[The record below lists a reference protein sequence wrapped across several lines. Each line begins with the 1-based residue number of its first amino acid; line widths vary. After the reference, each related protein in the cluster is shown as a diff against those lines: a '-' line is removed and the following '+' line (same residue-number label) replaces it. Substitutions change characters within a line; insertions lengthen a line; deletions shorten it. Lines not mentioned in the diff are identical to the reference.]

1 MQDLNDL
8 NLFVAVVNHGG
19 FSAAARALDAPK
31 SRLSRRIA
39 GLEEDLGVRLLER
52 STRRLQVTEVGQDVY
67 RHARAAMSEAE
78 AIDAIVLR
86 RKGEPE
92 GLVRI
97 SAPPGMDRLISRS
110 MPRLLARYPKLRVQV
125 IVESRPIDLIEE
137 RIDVAVR
144 VREVFDTDAD
154 LQMKVIL
161 RTVGVLVAS
170 PDLLAEHG
178 EPETVADLRTYP
190 TVSLT
195 DAPGADRWVLQSA
208 SGGEVEVTH
217 EPRLASSS
225 PPMVR
230 QAAEDGVGVAVLPE
244 WSCHDLLETGRLVRV
259 LPDWSRR
266 QGVVHMVFTSRR
278 GLLPGVRAV
287 LDFLAEAL
295 NPKALTWESAF
306 SCWEGRSC

>member
-39 GLEEDLGVRLLER
+39 GLEQNLGVRLLER
-52 STRRLQVTEVGQDVY
+52 STRRLQVTEVGRDVY
-67 RHARAAMSEAE
+67 RHAQAAMSEAQ
-78 AIDAIVLR
+78 AIDDIVLR

-110 MPRLLARYPKLRVQV
+110 MPGLLTRYPKLRVQV
-125 IVESRPIDLIEE
+125 IVDNRRIDLVEE

-154 LQMKVIL
+154 LQMKVL
-161 RTVGVLVAS
+161 FRTVGILVAS
-170 PDLLAEHG
+170 PELLAAQG
-178 EPETVADLRTYP
+178 EPANLWDLRTYP
-190 TVSLT
+190 TISLT
-195 DAPGADRWVLQSA
+195 DARGPDRWMMRGP
-208 SGGEVEVTH
+208 SGEEVEVVH

-225 PPMVR
+225 PSIVR
-230 QAAEDGVGVAVLPE
+230 QAAEDGVGVAALPE
-244 WSCHDLLETGRLVRV
+244 WSCRELLESGRLVQV
-259 LPDWSRR
+259 LPEWSRR

-278 GLLPGVRAV
+278 GLLPGVRVV

-295 NPKALTWESAF
+295 NPRAPAWESAL
-306 SCWEGRSC
+306 S

>member
-31 SRLSRRIA
+31 SKLSRRIA

-52 STRRLQVTEVGQDVY
+52 STRRIQVTEVGHDVY
-67 RHARAAMSEAE
+67 RHARAAMFEAE

-86 RKGEPE
+86 RKAEPE

-97 SAPPGMDRLISRS
+97 SAPPGMDRLISES
-110 MPRLLARYPKLRVQV
+110 LPGLLARYPKLRVQV
-125 IVESRPIDLIEE
+125 IVSNRHIDLVEE
-137 RIDVAVR
+137 RVDVAVR

-154 LQMKVIL
+154 LQMKVIS
-161 RTVGVLVAS
+161 RTAAILVAS
-170 PDLLAEHG
+170 PELLAAHG
-178 EPETVADLRTYP
+178 ELANLADLQAYP
-190 TVSLT
+190 IVSLT
-195 DAPGADRWVLQSA
+195 DVSGPDRWVLQSA
-208 SGGEVEVTH
+208 SGEEVEVVH
-217 EPRLASSS
+217 EPRLSSSS
-225 PPMVR
+225 PAIVR
-230 QAAEDGVGVAVLPE
+230 QAAEDGVGVAALPE
-244 WSCHDLLETGRLVRV
+244 WSCRELLDTGRLVRV
-259 LPDWSRR
+259 LPEWSRR

-295 NPKALTWESAF
+295 HPKASAWDTAF
-306 SCWEGRSC
+306 

>member
-8 NLFVAVVNHGG
+8 NLFVAVVTHGG

-52 STRRLQVTEVGQDVY
+52 STRRLQVTEVGHDVY

-78 AIDAIVLR
+78 AIDDIVLR

-125 IVESRPIDLIEE
+125 IVDSHRVDLIEE
-137 RIDVAVR
+137 RVDVALR

-161 RTVGVLVAS
+161 RTAGILVAS
-170 PDLLAEHG
+170 PELLAAHG
-178 EPETVADLRTYP
+178 EPMNVADLQAYP
-190 TVSLT
+190 TVSLA
-195 DAPGADRWVLQSA
+195 DLSGPDRWVLQSA
-208 SGGEVEVTH
+208 SGEEVEVAH
-217 EPRLASSS
+217 EPRFSSSS
-225 PPMVR
+225 PSMVR
-230 QAAEDGVGVAVLPE
+230 QAAEDGVGITALPE
-244 WSCHDLLETGRLVRV
+244 WSCHELLETGRLVRV
-259 LPDWSRR
+259 LPEWSRR
-266 QGVVHMVFTSRR
+266 QGVIHMVFTSRR

-295 NPKALTWESAF
+295 NPKASAWDSAF
-306 SCWEGRSC
+306 